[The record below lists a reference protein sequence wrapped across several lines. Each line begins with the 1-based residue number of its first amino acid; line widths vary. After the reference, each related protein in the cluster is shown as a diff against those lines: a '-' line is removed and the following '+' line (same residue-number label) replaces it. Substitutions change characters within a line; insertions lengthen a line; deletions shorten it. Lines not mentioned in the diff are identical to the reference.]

1 MIIMQIKTN
10 IVEKIIKLRSS
21 RFGQKIIYLPK
32 EMVNELDWKKD
43 NELKVVLVD
52 KKLVIEKA

>member
-1 MIIMQIKTN
+1 MQIKTN